1 MQFPRPGRIDNQQN
15 LRRKPTPGYRVPAS
29 RGHAFES
36 RMTDHRLV
44 AIVYDAREKTRMKVL
59 IIPISRII
67 VFALSLVFPLRF
79 GFAAEKLTGLYSAQS
94 VSYSMPWIARE
105 AGLFRK
111 YNVDMDLVYIA
122 SSGVANAALLGGDVE
137 LAMAGGVGTVRAYV
151 QGASDLVFIGGFKN
165 ALTHSIVAKPEIT
178 KPADLKGK
186 KIGVTRLGS
195 NSHYFAVQALR
206 RFGLD
211 ASRDITIIQTGGEPE
226 IVASLLNGGIDAGSI
241 TTPADNRAIALGF
254 QYLLYGP
261 DLKIPY
267 AAANIVTR
275 RSAIAKR
282 PQIIREFLLAIAEA
296 AKILHTNKEF
306 SYKVLAKYL
315 GISDMK
321 ILDAGY
327 TSEIKVLE
335 RRLEI
340 RPEALQPIL
349 DDVVKT
355 DPRAKNIKP
364 QDMIDRRYLD
374 EMEKSGFFDKLWGTK
389 S

>member
-1 MQFPRPGRIDNQQN
+1 VIAGLPMQE
-15 LRRKPTPGYRVPAS
+15 K
-29 RGHAFES
+29 S
-36 RMTDHRLV
+36 RMRRVFIGCIL
-44 AIVYDAREKTRMKVL
+44 RVL
-59 IIPISRII
+59 TTAVCLYTAPRI
-67 VFALSLVFPLRF
+67 ANS
-79 GFAAEKLTGLYSAQS
+79 AEKLTGLYSAQS
-94 VSYSMPWIARE
+94 ISYSMPWIAKE

-111 YNVDMDLVYIA
+111 YNVDMDPVYIP
-122 SSGVANAALLGGDVE
+122 SSGVANAALLGGDVD

-211 ASRDITIIQTGGEPE
+211 ASRDVTIIQAGGEPE
-226 IVASLLNGGIDAGSI
+226 IVAALISGGIDAGSI
-241 TTPADNRAIALGF
+241 TTPADNRAIAEGF
-254 QYLLYGP
+254 HYLVYGP
-261 DLKIPY
+261 ELKIPY
-267 AAANIVTR
+267 AAANITTR
-275 RSAIAKR
+275 RGTIAKR
-282 PQIIREFLLAIAEA
+282 PQVFRQFMLAIAEA

-306 SYKVLAKYL
+306 SYKVFAKYL
-315 GISDMK
+315 GISDTK

-327 TSEIKVLE
+327 NSEIKVLE

-349 DDVVKT
+349 DDVAKT
-355 DPRAKNIKP
+355 DARAKNVKP

-374 EMEKSGFFDKLWGTK
+374 EMEKSGFFDKLWGAK